1 MLIDLLSMSNYV
13 HFNVKLAHILGL
25 NSSIYLGQIMDI
37 NEKAIRKEKI
47 DKNFFTIDREYI
59 TKRTTISEKEQ
70 KEIENNLIKIGVL
83 ERSTENA
90 DTILLNIT
98 VLTSILMSPD
108 EELVRDISSLSKP
121 KQKRSKADAVKDA
134 LKQNIVTTNLELR
147 SAYFAWIDAV
157 YDKDGYMTKT
167 AVVAAQARVDEF
179 SNRNLDIALK
189 VLEIAAINGYRDIT
203 WAINAYNKDYKVAYS
218 FSSKSAASG
227 TGAVTTVTKSTGST
241 TPTRKR
247 LSDAVF

>member
-25 NSSIYLGQIMDI
+25 NSSIYLSQIMDI
-37 NEKAIRKEKI
+37 NEKAIRKEKT
-47 DKNFFTIDREYI
+47 DKNFFTIDRAYI
-59 TKRTTISEKEQ
+59 TKRTTITEKEQ

-83 ERSTENA
+83 ERSTDNA

-108 EELVRDISSLSKP
+108 EELIKDISALSKP
-121 KQKRSKADAVKDA
+121 KQKRTKADAVKDN

-147 SAYFAWIDAV
+147 NAYFSWIDAV
-157 YDKDGYMTKT
+157 YEKDGFMTKQ

-189 VLEIAAINGYRDIT
+189 VLEIASINGYRDIT
-203 WAINAYNKDYKVAYS
+203 WAINAYNKDYKVGYT
-218 FSSKSAASG
+218 FSSRSPSTG
-227 TGAVTTVTKSTGST
+227 VGAVTTVTRATN
-241 TPTRKR
+241 PPVRKR
-247 LSDAVF
+247 LSDEVF

>member
-25 NSSIYLGQIMDI
+25 NSSIYLSQIMDI
-37 NEKAIRKEKI
+37 NEKAIRKEKT

-59 TKRTTISEKEQ
+59 TKRTTITEKEQ

-108 EELVRDISSLSKP
+108 EELIKDISSLSKP
-121 KQKRSKADAVKDA
+121 KQKRTKADAIKDS

-147 SAYFAWIDAV
+147 NAYISWIDAV
-157 YDKDGYMTKT
+157 YEKDGFMTKQ

-189 VLEIAAINGYRDIT
+189 VLEIASINGYRDIT
-203 WAINAYNKDYKVAYS
+203 WAINAYNKDYKVGYT
-218 FSSKSAASG
+218 FSSRSPS
-227 TGAVTTVTKSTGST
+227 TGVGSVTTVTRATN
-241 TPTRKR
+241 PPVRKR
-247 LSDAVF
+247 LSDEVF